1 MAGRSPSVPAPQRP
15 LPRRILRY
23 PAQLILS
30 ALMSLAV
37 TVLERR
43 LRKTLRSSAEP
54 GDQDGPSG

>member
-1 MAGRSPSVPAPQRP
+1 MAGRSPSAPASQRP

-23 PAQLILS
+23 PAQVILS

-43 LRKTLRSSAEP
+43 LRKTFRSSAEP
-54 GDQDGPSG
+54 ADQASP

>member
-1 MAGRSPSVPAPQRP
+1 MAGRSASAPASQRP

-23 PAQLILS
+23 PARVILS

-43 LRKTLRSSAEP
+43 LRKRLRSSAEP
-54 GDQDGPSG
+54 VGQAGP